1 MFQILMINSTK
12 LLFRPKRFERLR
24 YNVFIAKVW
33 RLIVTPGNCTLTCLF
48 TLFRITR
55 VTFLSRSRRIW
66 FHWQR
71 NNLSRCSTGGLRLK
85 SVNFF
90 TIIIIWQTESKNTTK
105 KRKAGMVNI
114 EKWQKFKL
122 FTKFVR
128 VTKIFSQAD
137 AETEF
142 RGRAIKRS
150 LSNQPPDLTST
161 TDES

>member
-1 MFQILMINSTK
+1 
-12 LLFRPKRFERLR
+12 
-24 YNVFIAKVW
+24 
-33 RLIVTPGNCTLTCLF
+33 
-48 TLFRITR
+48 
-55 VTFLSRSRRIW
+55 
-66 FHWQR
+66 
-71 NNLSRCSTGGLRLK
+71 
-85 SVNFF
+85 
-90 TIIIIWQTESKNTTK
+90 
-105 KRKAGMVNI
+105 MVNI